1 MNGHL
6 ALAIAICMEVIATSA
21 LASIQGLTKP
31 LPLMAVIVG
40 YVSSFYMLAI
50 VVKTI
55 PIGIAYAI
63 WSGMGIVLVTL
74 VSVVV
79 YRQKPDLAAVAGMGM
94 IVAGGRYDS
103 TVLVNEAT
111 LIDSLR
117 CVKDGLP

>member
-31 LPLMAVIVG
+31 LPLLAVIIG

-74 VSVVV
+74 VSVVI
-79 YRQKPDLAAVAGMGM
+79 YRQKPDMAAIVGMGM
-94 IVAGGRYDS
+94 IVAGVVTIQLFS
-103 TVLVNEAT
+103 
-111 LIDSLR
+111 SM
-117 CVKDGLP
+117 KPH

>member
-6 ALAIAICMEVIATSA
+6 ALVIAICMEVIATSA
-21 LASIQGLTKP
+21 LASIQGFSKP
-31 LPLMAVIVG
+31 LPLLAMIVG
-40 YVSSFYMLAI
+40 YVTSFYMLAI

-94 IVAGGRYDS
+94 IVAG
-103 TVLVNEAT
+103 VVT
-111 LIDSLR
+111 LQLFSAM
-117 CVKDGLP
+117 KPH

>member
-1 MNGHL
+1 MNGYL
-6 ALAIAICMEVIATSA
+6 ALAIVICMEVIATSA

-31 LPLMAVIVG
+31 LPLLAVIVG

-74 VSVVV
+74 VSVVI
-79 YRQKPDLAAVAGMGM
+79 YRQKPDMAAIAGMGM
-94 IVAGGRYDS
+94 IVAGVVTIQLFS
-103 TVLVNEAT
+103 
-111 LIDSLR
+111 SM
-117 CVKDGLP
+117 KPH

>member
-31 LPLMAVIVG
+31 LPLLAVIIG

-74 VSVVV
+74 VSVVI
-79 YRQKPDLAAVAGMGM
+79 YRQKPDMAAIAGMGM
-94 IVAGGRYDS
+94 IVAGVVTIQLFS
-103 TVLVNEAT
+103 
-111 LIDSLR
+111 SM
-117 CVKDGLP
+117 KPH

>member
-6 ALAIAICMEVIATSA
+6 ALVIAICMEVIATSA

-31 LPLMAVIVG
+31 LPLLAVIVG

-74 VSVVV
+74 VSVVI
-79 YRQKPDLAAVAGMGM
+79 YRQKPDMAAIAGMGM
-94 IVAGGRYDS
+94 IVAGVVTIQLFS
-103 TVLVNEAT
+103 
-111 LIDSLR
+111 SM
-117 CVKDGLP
+117 KPH